1 MQKRIMIPLLAV
13 TASLLM
19 IALFAVFLFFFGAGA
34 ANSSESP
41 EPSQPAYVLREY
53 DGKLGVF
60 PADSDTPQE
69 VIDVPI
75 SLLPPYNR
83 YTYSQVCRR
92 RMTLNCPGCWKIT
105 HPDRNITL
113 PVSEHHSFFYPDYS
127 TIPPHFK
134 HRFLKINK
142 FLCFPQKIR
151 NKSYQIR

>member
-1 MQKRIMIPLLAV
+1 MQKRIIIPLLAV
-13 TASLLM
+13 AASLIM
-19 IALFAVFLFFFGAGA
+19 IALFAVFLFFFGVGA

-53 DGKLGVF
+53 DGKLGF
-60 PADSDTPQE
+60 SLRTPTH
-69 VIDVPI
+69 PRR
-75 SLLPPYNR
+75 SLMSPYLFFR
-83 YTYSQVCRR
+83 PMTRPSSVQVCRR